1 MRISKTGLIIFFLGV
16 LFKSYGYMNVYP
28 YRVYLDIEQN
38 VRTQEVI
45 FYNKTL
51 KPLRYK
57 FTIKDESL
65 KKVISFYPQVITVNS
80 GEEKSIKLKLEDN
93 WKAFEPKEYST
104 EVMIE
109 QLRVPLKNSKGEFIQ
124 GEGVEVYP
132 KLAIPLKIYFGNTR
146 VSLKKEGKTI
156 LKNISGRE
164 LSFEIYHRKRRK
176 DKNNPL
182 GFIKSVRLKNNEQ
195 IDILEYIEKYRR
207 EQNLSEQDRLG
218 IDNLEIYEKFSNK
231 LVEIN

>member
-1 MRISKTGLIIFFLGV
+1 M
-16 LFKSYGYMNVYP
+16 
-28 YRVYLDIEQN
+28 
-38 VRTQEVI
+38 
-45 FYNKTL
+45 
-51 KPLRYK
+51 
-57 FTIKDESL
+57 
-65 KKVISFYPQVITVNS
+65 
-80 GEEKSIKLKLEDN
+80 
-93 WKAFEPKEYST
+93 
-104 EVMIE
+104 
-109 QLRVPLKNSKGEFIQ
+109 
-124 GEGVEVYP
+124 
-132 KLAIPLKIYFGNTR
+132 
-146 VSLKKEGKTI
+146 
-156 LKNISGRE
+156 KNISGRE